1 MSQSRKRRRP
11 VRVSLYDY
19 EPRTSESSIMK
30 PKRSRKSDPIGYRST
45 VSSQAPFI
53 PQNRIEDVTNY
64 KTVPDNKTRRTEKDG
79 NSLESLR
86 KRKEEKQKHFE
97 KHTENQQIP
106 PHQQHSDIHQQ
117 DQASNKQPSGPSGQ
131 QSMTEQKQTKQQ
143 QNGENVNQKAG
154 QGAVKKVNGVD
165 QIGKARNNRNIN
177 MRERSTDH
185 HSRRVISMSKLDRE
199 EEDERKYETNQ
210 EDEVRMQHTAN
221 NQEVEAAIRQQQFQS
236 TAIKRIETA
245 SHMAY
250 HKQIYDSPRMIEDE
264 NTLNQ
269 TENGSRAYTSRV
281 QDADRI
287 ASPKV
292 DQVDVMRLFS
302 TQVEMMNIIT
312 KTTTRNEELQQII
325 RDLLRKDNE
334 KDVKIK
340 DLEISFNEKI
350 EEERRNS
357 AKIAET
363 SAKCYNDL
371 ILEFDIIKQDK
382 DTKKGVDESIA
393 KAVHDAKEQ
402 VKLQELRNDSFII
415 STISHLEKVDK
426 NIENLLASNLN
437 EVQRKEKGSEINSS
451 VIGKQDALR
460 DDFKSR
466 LDRHNLEIRR
476 IDQTIV
482 SQNESLKKRVED
494 LTMREQK
501 REENDKLFR
510 QAIDAFVTSSSRF
523 AQDVEGVKRGMAQVQ
538 TQVSDLI
545 YKDNYLN
552 DRLSSIVSKVDNTS
566 SSQSRQNDY
575 LKNQITTHS
584 RELKR
589 LMLER
594 ASDADMSL
602 KDVRDKIEFLKGRV
616 IALDKVVN
624 DSLRNITIHPAY
636 EINSIRTVSE
646 DGM

>member
-1 MSQSRKRRRP
+1 MLTQ
-11 VRVSLYDY
+11 
-19 EPRTSESSIMK
+19 
-30 PKRSRKSDPIGYRST
+30 
-45 VSSQAPFI
+45 
-53 PQNRIEDVTNY
+53 
-64 KTVPDNKTRRTEKDG
+64 
-79 NSLESLR
+79 
-86 KRKEEKQKHFE
+86 
-97 KHTENQQIP
+97 
-106 PHQQHSDIHQQ
+106 
-117 DQASNKQPSGPSGQ
+117 
-131 QSMTEQKQTKQQ
+131 
-143 QNGENVNQKAG
+143 
-154 QGAVKKVNGVD
+154 
-165 QIGKARNNRNIN
+165 
-177 MRERSTDH
+177 
-185 HSRRVISMSKLDRE
+185 
-199 EEDERKYETNQ
+199 
-210 EDEVRMQHTAN
+210 
-221 NQEVEAAIRQQQFQS
+221 
-236 TAIKRIETA
+236 TA

-350 EEERRNS
+350 EEERRN
-357 AKIAET
+357 K
-363 SAKCYNDL
+363 
-371 ILEFDIIKQDK
+371 FDIIKQDK

-476 IDQTIV
+476 ID
-482 SQNESLKKRVED
+482 
-494 LTMREQK
+494 
-501 REENDKLFR
+501 
-510 QAIDAFVTSSSRF
+510 
-523 AQDVEGVKRGMAQVQ
+523 
-538 TQVSDLI
+538 
-545 YKDNYLN
+545 
-552 DRLSSIVSKVDNTS
+552 
-566 SSQSRQNDY
+566 
-575 LKNQITTHS
+575 
-584 RELKR
+584 
-589 LMLER
+589 
-594 ASDADMSL
+594 
-602 KDVRDKIEFLKGRV
+602 
-616 IALDKVVN
+616 
-624 DSLRNITIHPAY
+624 
-636 EINSIRTVSE
+636 
-646 DGM
+646 

>member
-1 MSQSRKRRRP
+1 MLTQ
-11 VRVSLYDY
+11 
-19 EPRTSESSIMK
+19 
-30 PKRSRKSDPIGYRST
+30 
-45 VSSQAPFI
+45 
-53 PQNRIEDVTNY
+53 
-64 KTVPDNKTRRTEKDG
+64 
-79 NSLESLR
+79 
-86 KRKEEKQKHFE
+86 
-97 KHTENQQIP
+97 
-106 PHQQHSDIHQQ
+106 
-117 DQASNKQPSGPSGQ
+117 
-131 QSMTEQKQTKQQ
+131 
-143 QNGENVNQKAG
+143 
-154 QGAVKKVNGVD
+154 
-165 QIGKARNNRNIN
+165 
-177 MRERSTDH
+177 
-185 HSRRVISMSKLDRE
+185 
-199 EEDERKYETNQ
+199 
-210 EDEVRMQHTAN
+210 
-221 NQEVEAAIRQQQFQS
+221 
-236 TAIKRIETA
+236 TA

-269 TENGSRAYTSRV
+269 TGNGSRAYTSRV

-382 DTKKGVDESIA
+382 DTKEGVDESIA

-415 STISHLEKVDK
+415 STISHFEKVDK

-437 EVQRKEKGSEINSS
+437 EVQRKEKGSEINTS

-501 REENDKLFR
+501 REENVKLFR